1 MMKRPL
7 INRWLRLPRGSE
19 SGQALAELSV
29 AGSLL
34 ILLLLGAIEF
44 GQVAYSSIEVS
55 NAAKAGVQY
64 GAQNHGTASDTPGI
78 QSAAA
83 SAATDLTL
91 TFPAAP
97 APNPSCQCSDGTQQN
112 SNCLTIVC
120 SATAHIEETLTVNT
134 QAAVTPMVR
143 LPGFSGPFTLNGHAT
158 QKCGR

>member
-1 MMKRPL
+1 MKGPL
-7 INRWLRLPRGSE
+7 INRWLRLARGSE
-19 SGQALAELSV
+19 SGQALVELSV

-64 GAQNHGTASDTPGI
+64 GAQNQGTASDTTGI
-78 QSAAA
+78 HNAAA
-83 SAATDLTL
+83 AAAPDLTI

-97 APNPSCQCSDGTQQN
+97 SPNPSCQCSDGTQQN
-112 SNCLTIVC
+112 SVCSTIVC
-120 SATAHIEETLTVNT
+120 TGTTHIEETLTVNT
-134 QAAVTPMVR
+134 QTSVTPMIR
-143 LPGFSGPFTLNGHAT
+143 LPGFSRPFTLNGQAT

>member
-1 MMKRPL
+1 MKRPL
-7 INRWLRLPRGSE
+7 IYRWLRFARGSE
-19 SGQALAELSV
+19 SGQALVELSV

-64 GAQNHGTASDTPGI
+64 GAQNQGTASDTPGI

-83 SAATDLTL
+83 SAATDLTI
-91 TFPAAP
+91 TFPATP
-97 APNPSCQCSDGTQQN
+97 SPNPSCQCSDGSRMN
-112 SNCLTIVC
+112 SSCSTIVC
-120 SATAHIEETLTVNT
+120 PASTHIVETLTVKT
-134 QAAVTPMVR
+134 QAVVTPMIR
-143 LPGFSGPFTLNGHAT
+143 LPGFSGPFTLNGQAT

>member
-1 MMKRPL
+1 MLKRAL

-19 SGQALAELSV
+19 SGQALAELTV

-64 GAQNHGTASDTPGI
+64 GAQNQGTASDTPGI
-78 QSAAA
+78 QIAAA
-83 SAATDLTL
+83 AAAPDLTI
-91 TFPAAP
+91 TFPVAP
-97 APNPSCQCSDGTQQN
+97 SPNPSCQCSDGSQMN

-120 SATAHIEETLTVNT
+120 PATTHIVETLTVNT
-134 QAAVTPMVR
+134 QAVVTPMIR
-143 LPGFSGPFTLNGHAT
+143 LPGFSGPFTLNGQAI